1 MAGSNVSTSNHL
13 STARRR
19 ALEKDSLT
27 PVPVSTA
34 AATGIN
40 GSDAVR
46 LTATDTDP
54 AIQRDSRKNLQKQ
67 SRKSS
72 PTRRLSK
79 PRWLTVVSILT
90 KNIAL
95 LVVIVGLIQMSRWAV
110 LNSGRNSDGFEV
122 ISGDFEG
129 KFAELQRFVKT
140 TMKAMQV
147 QVDTIDSKFEDGV
160 SLARKEFGERME
172 KNVEEVELK
181 LKALDVRSDAFEKF
195 IDGFRGKS
203 LLSKEEFGDFFEE
216 FMKTKNNRM
225 GSSVAL
231 DEIKDYAREIVE
243 KEIEKHA
250 ADGLGMVDY
259 ALASGGGR
267 VVKHSEAYGVGKVGG
282 LINRNRLA
290 VDSQKM
296 IMPSFGEPGH
306 CFPLKGGSGFVVIK
320 LRTAI
325 VPVAVTIE
333 HVAKSVAYDRS
344 SAPKNCRVSG
354 RLADQESSDTEFDA
368 GKMSL
373 LSEFTYDLEK
383 SNAQTFKVLDS
394 AKSTAV
400 DTVRLDFESNHG
412 SASYTCIYRLRVH
425 GHELKSLPSQEIQS

>member
-1 MAGSNVSTSNHL
+1 MAGSTVSTSNHF

-19 ALEKDSLT
+19 ALDKDPLT
-27 PVPVSTA
+27 PVRDLAVT
-34 AATGIN
+34 ATGFSD
-40 GSDAVR
+40 SDAVR
-46 LTATDTDP
+46 LTPADTDP
-54 AIQRDSRKNLQKQ
+54 AIQRDSSKIPQTQ
-67 SRKSS
+67 SRKST
-72 PTRRLSK
+72 PKRRSSK

-95 LVVIVGLIQMSRWAV
+95 LLVILGLIQMSRWAV
-110 LNSGRNSDGFEV
+110 LNSGRNAEGFEV

-129 KFAELQRFVKT
+129 KFAEVQSLVKT
-140 TMKAMQV
+140 TIKAMQV
-147 QVDTIDSKFEDGV
+147 QVDAIDRKMEDGV
-160 SLARKEFGERME
+160 GLVRKEFGERME
-172 KNVEEVELK
+172 KNEEEVELK

-203 LLSKEEFGDFFEE
+203 LFSKEEFDDFFQE
-216 FMKTKNNRM
+216 FLKTKNNRI
-225 GSSVAL
+225 GSDLGL

-267 VVKHSEAYGVGKVGG
+267 VVKHSEAYGVGKVAV
-282 LINRNRLA
+282 LMNRNRVA
-290 VDSQKM
+290 ADSQKM
-296 IMPSFGEPGH
+296 LLPSFGEPGH
-306 CFPLKGGSGFVVIK
+306 CFPLKGGSGFVVIQ

-325 VPVAVTIE
+325 VPAAVTLE

-354 RLADQESSDTEFDA
+354 WLADKESSDTGFDT
-368 GKMSL
+368 GKMFL
-373 LSEFTYDLEK
+373 LSEFTYGLDK

-394 AKSTAV
+394 AKSMAV

-412 SASYTCIYRLRVH
+412 SASHTCIYRLRVH
-425 GHELKSLPSQEIQS
+425 GHELKSLPLQEMQS